1 MYSETTAMVQSVQT
15 AEHQTAALSD
25 AALPGAAENIDGYS
39 YGMALFSLKVN
50 RFCGAFGNALFANG
64 INLMV
69 LFGTLLLV

>member
-1 MYSETTAMVQSVQT
+1 MYSETTAMAQSVQT

-39 YGMALFSLKVN
+39 YGMALFTV
-50 RFCGAFGNALFANG
+50 CGAFGNALFSNG

-69 LFGTLLLV
+69 LFGTFLLV